1 MECIPFQS
9 FLRYVSVFI
18 FQIEDRSGRGTPE
31 SADDGL
37 RELADAH
44 ASPSILS
51 AEEHHLKRHWLM
63 LQTHSRI
70 TTHTRIHTHI
80 TNTHISTHI
89 RTQAQIR
96 THICTRVHTRTDGR
110 TDRQVL
116 PVGCSE

>member
-89 RTQAQIR
+89 HNTHTGTDTHTHMHARAHADRRTN
-96 THICTRVHTRTDGR
+96 
-110 TDRQVL
+110 
-116 PVGCSE
+116 